1 MGAGDGSATGWI
13 NAWTVFST
21 GRGRSRGPRSR
32 GCLSPVSQ
40 GTDRPRE
47 VAFTGIVATSGAT
60 IPWFTFVGGTA
71 VWAQHNGIA
80 DFSAVIAGEAGPE
93 VSGSSFSRR

>member
-1 MGAGDGSATGWI
+1 VGALVVPVRGAVYRPDIQGR
-13 NAWTVFST
+13 TV
-21 GRGRSRGPRSR
+21 
-32 GCLSPVSQ
+32 
-40 GTDRPRE
+40 RE

-80 DFSAVIAGEAGPE
+80 DFSAVIAGNAGPE
-93 VSGSSFSRR
+93 VSGFILFEALNFTLNLGGHR